1 MGSKLINYMLTA
13 NEKIEPGVDLV
24 QFNQDNHD
32 SYKVKLDNF
41 LADMRDGSKASEVDN
56 AYD

>member
-1 MGSKLINYMLTA
+1 MGKKMGSKLINYMLTA

-41 LADMRDGSKASEVDN
+41 FSRHAGWQQGFRG
-56 AYD
+56 